1 MGNAIYVDGGNM
13 KLSEKDV
20 VDIRN
25 LYINGKKPKYIILKY
40 NITYLT
46 FSKIVNYKDRY
57 KNII

>member
-1 MGNAIYVDGGNM
+1 M

-25 LYINGKKPKYIILKY
+25 LYINGKKPKYITSKY